1 MSVPAIDLRLL
12 RQFVAVAEELHFRR
26 AAARLNI
33 SQPPLTAAVKRLEE
47 EIGAVLIERGRKTV
61 ALTPAGRTLRDEA
74 RKVLA
79 MAEAAIAATRDAAA
93 GRAGTVRLS
102 YVGSAMYG
110 RLPKAIGAFRRQ
122 TPGVRLVL
130 RELTTA
136 AQVAGLR
143 DGSIDLAVLIPP
155 LADPGGLET
164 RPFDSDR
171 LALALPA
178 DHPLA
183 RTARLARTVRLADVA
198 GEPFVLWPALEG
210 QGFHARALRLCARAG
225 FQPRIVQEAYAMHS
239 VLSLVAAG
247 AGIALVPSRMARLH
261 PDSVVFRRIDDEDA
275 QFQTV
280 LAWPSAR
287 LEPAAAALVASIA

>member
-1 MSVPAIDLRLL
+1 MSVSTIDLRLL

-79 MAEAAIAATRDAAA
+79 QAEDAIAATRDAAA
-93 GRAGTVRLS
+93 GRTGTVRLA

-110 RLPKAIGAFRRQ
+110 RLPEAIGSFRRQ
-122 TPGVRLVL
+122 APKVRLVL

-136 AQVAGLR
+136 AQVSGLR

-155 LADPGGLET
+155 LPDAGGFEM
-164 RPFDSDR
+164 RPFDRDR

-178 DHPLA
+178 DHRLA
-183 RTARLARTVRLADVA
+183 GTARLADLSA
-198 GEPFVLWPALEG
+198 EPFVLWPSLEG

-239 VLSLVAAG
+239 VLALVAAG
-247 AGIALVPSRMARLH
+247 AGVALVPSRMARLH
-261 PDSVVFRRIDDEDA
+261 PDTVVFREIDDDDA
-275 QFQTV
+275 LFQTA
-280 LAWPSAR
+280 LTWPSER
-287 LEPAAAALVASIA
+287 LEPAAEALVASMT